1 MKTYNTPNTTISA
14 MAAQS
19 LLMSSPTPAGMT
31 VGGGS
36 NNPLQGPIG
45 SGDINGAMAPSRK
58 F

>member
-19 LLMSSPTPAGMT
+19 LLMSSPTGGMT
-31 VGGGS
+31 VGGT
-36 NNPLQGPIG
+36 NNPLQGPITG
-45 SGDINGAMAPSRK
+45 GDVNGAMAPSRK

>member
-19 LLMSSPTPAGMT
+19 LLMSSPTGGMT

-36 NNPLQGPIG
+36 NNPLQGQITG
-45 SGDINGAMAPSRK
+45 GNVGDAMAPSRK